1 MLGVS
6 TLLLAVR
13 ALAKGLELARHLL
26 DGSGEVGQLASDGR
40 YVLFGGQV
48 AAFYAPEITLPGATS
63 RAEQPAPAKRHPQ
76 QSRHGAFL
84 SAWLA
89 AGLLAVGVTRE
100 PSDCRLAQRVA

>member
-6 TLLLAVR
+6 TPLLAVR

-40 YVLFGGQV
+40 PPS
-48 AAFYAPEITLPGATS
+48 AIDS
-63 RAEQPAPAKRHPQ
+63 RAGMVR
-76 QSRHGAFL
+76 FL

-89 AGLLAVGVTRE
+89 A
-100 PSDCRLAQRVA
+100 SS